1 MKFKLF
7 ITFCSL
13 FFINLEAEE
22 IDSWGK
28 LVKKGN
34 TYYKKS
40 DNQPFTGVL
49 KNLFPT
55 GEISETTM

>member
-28 LVKKGN
+28 LVKK
-34 TYYKKS
+34 
-40 DNQPFTGVL
+40 
-49 KNLFPT
+49 
-55 GEISETTM
+55 ETLTIKV